1 MNNKKNIYEEDVKKE
16 LENLSEKLSGLNK
29 NNPFSTPKDYFDELP
44 SIIKEK
50 CISIDKKPFF
60 KIIFENFILP
70 KYAIGF
76 ALLFIAI
83 LSVSIIFL
91 NQGNNSSTIEFAEI
105 TWEDVL
111 KTDPHFFDDYSESE
125 LITTLVSQ
133 TNGNMNLLTPSSEEN
148 ISDEDLIDYLSNED
162 YEIEILYNL

>member
-1 MNNKKNIYEEDVKKE
+1 MNNNKDIYDQDIRKE
-16 LENLSEKLSGLNK
+16 IENLSEKLSGLNK

-44 SIIKEK
+44 LIIKEN
-50 CISIDKKPFF
+50 CIANDKKPFF
-60 KIIFENFILP
+60 KIFFENFILP

-91 NQGNNSSTIEFAEI
+91 NQENNSSTSEFAEI

-111 KTDPHFFDDYSESE
+111 KSDPHFFDDYSESE
-125 LITTLVSQ
+125 LITTLISQ
-133 TNGNMNLLTPSSEEN
+133 TDEDMNLLTPSSEEN

-162 YEIEILYNL
+162 YEIEILYDL